1 MTKGTK
7 FTADYKIG
15 CYKERIGGYRSEW
28 VHATLIAVSDK
39 MAVVEK
45 AEMEEAGSHRQ
56 EYFVAYY
63 EKKEIGKKKRIN
75 CLYNVYEI
83 A

>member
-1 MTKGTK
+1 MTKGTR
-7 FTADYKIG
+7 FTADYEIG

-28 VHATLIAVSDK
+28 VHATLIATSDK

-45 AEMEEAGSHRQ
+45 AEMEQAGSNRQ
-56 EYFVAYY
+56 KYFVAYY
-63 EKKEIGKKKRIN
+63 EKKEIGKKKRIG
-75 CLYNVYEI
+75 CLYNVTEI

>member
-1 MTKGTK
+1 MTKGTR
-7 FTADYKIG
+7 FTADYKTS
-15 CYKERIGGYRSEW
+15 CYKRNIGGYRSEW

-56 EYFVAYY
+56 EYSVAYY
-63 EKKEIGKKKRIN
+63 QNREIGKKKRID
-75 CLYNVYEI
+75 CLYNVTEI